1 MPKHYSKQNEFHISS
16 CAVGLSPDPMA
27 PCKETLKEKFKGTT
41 RINECLG
48 ENFPS
53 LDHGFMS
60 LVSQALSLLP
70 SQSPELP
77 MPVYLS
83 ESLLPFFLYVID

>member
-1 MPKHYSKQNEFHISS
+1 
-16 CAVGLSPDPMA
+16 MA

-60 LVSQALSLLP
+60 LVSQAILWLPLLLLEWVLLRTTLELLRSPAPWAKQLLVPSLSSKQTATVGP
-70 SQSPELP
+70 
-77 MPVYLS
+77 
-83 ESLLPFFLYVID
+83 